1 MIKFIKN
8 KLKKV
13 INFFLLLNHR
23 VLNIGT
29 KNESVLLV
37 DNHILDLDREWKLKS
52 NKIEVI
58 SYQGD
63 PSQSFGNDYPV
74 IESWIAQNNISFT
87 VNNYFRETQYKKII
101 KEKNKNKNI
110 NELNEKV
117 YVLPYYYM

>member
-8 KLKKV
+8 KLKKI
-13 INFFLLLNHR
+13 INFFLLLNHK

-37 DNHILDLDREWKLKS
+37 DNHILDLDREWKLRS

-63 PSQSFGNDYPV
+63 PGQSFGNDYPV
-74 IESWIAQNNISFT
+74 IESWIVQNNISFT
-87 VNNYFRETQYKKII
+87 VNNYFR
-101 KEKNKNKNI
+101 
-110 NELNEKV
+110 
-117 YVLPYYYM
+117 

>member
-74 IESWIAQNNISFT
+74 IESWVAQNNISFT
-87 VNNYFRETQYKKII
+87 VNNI
-101 KEKNKNKNI
+101 
-110 NELNEKV
+110 
-117 YVLPYYYM
+117 